1 MKAAIEE
8 GAQKFGVTL
17 SKEEIQKIVDLMNKL
32 KSMGLDSEYL
42 ISQAEKLY
50 HKYGEDIVN
59 HADEAISEA
68 VSGAVT
74 GAANG
79 FFQSIKDSVK
89 DFWNSIFS

>member
-1 MKAAIEE
+1 
-8 GAQKFGVTL
+8 
-17 SKEEIQKIVDLMNKL
+17 
-32 KSMGLDSEYL
+32 MGLDSEYL